1 MVRSLASLFMEDEE
15 VANVELIMPT
25 GRIDDELKGLL
36 KHERTWPEAAEL
48 MAARSPGDAACVSD
62 FSLHCIT
69 SLLRTIFSLSH
80 FLMTPY
86 NTHANARIPHS
97 RLSTTQ
103 AVDIVGGGVKV
114 NALPEEAHVV
124 VNHRLSVDDSISG

>member
-1 MVRSLASLFMEDEE
+1 
-15 VANVELIMPT
+15 
-25 GRIDDELKGLL
+25 
-36 KHERTWPEAAEL
+36 
-48 MAARSPGDAACVSD
+48 
-62 FSLHCIT
+62 
-69 SLLRTIFSLSH
+69 
-80 FLMTPY
+80 MTPY
-86 NTHANARIPHS
+86 NTHANARIPPHS